1 MPPHIKQRKDRG
13 STYYL
18 VDGDLI
24 KSLKTAKKGL
34 AQYLLEQY
42 IKGKY
47 GLGPMPTV
55 QEYFDKWIEKKIEP
69 LFRRGLI
76 RDYKQHFRTHI
87 LPKFKDIRLSAI
99 GTPELTDFRVHLLRH
114 GLSVKVRE
122 TSSTGRLGRF
132 IATLERSSRI

>member
-24 KSLKTAKKGL
+24 KSLKTRKRGSRSIC
-34 AQYLLEQY
+34 LEQY

-47 GLGPMPTV
+47 GLQSDAYSERIFMINGS
-55 QEYFDKWIEKKIEP
+55 KRRSSR
-69 LFRRGLI
+69 LFRRALI

-87 LPKFKDIRLSAI
+87 LPKF
-99 GTPELTDFRVHLLRH
+99 
-114 GLSVKVRE
+114 
-122 TSSTGRLGRF
+122 
-132 IATLERSSRI
+132 